1 MKRIYEEEEIYILA
15 SLSDQEESIELEEGI
30 YKVLLSSEGLA
41 EGVEQQMTSKITLVP
56 NQILIVLKN

>member
-1 MKRIYEEEEIYILA
+1 MKRVYEEEEIYILA

-30 YKVLLSSEGLA
+30 YKVLLSSEGVA
-41 EGVEQQMTSKITLVP
+41 EEIEQQTSTITLEP